1 MQGLVVGRGQSL
13 KTKRYN
19 TYRVDRQVFRF
30 TELDDL
36 CQSNTS
42 KSVCSDLTRTFFPQ
56 WLWVWP
62 QKVMRPTRC
71 LTVSG
76 GLLLCGNSNGEVRR
90 RAPSSLPWWRWSQRG
105 VTGPTDRRCYFSYVT
120 SSTGSLQILS
130 SRQINQCCIWRQ
142 IGWLARP
149 VDVIF
154 WQQ

>member
-36 CQSNTS
+36 GESNAS

-62 QKVMRPTRC
+62 QKVMRPTMGLAVCGIVCC
-71 LTVSG
+71 LWKTPMGKCADEPHPRFRGDAGLGASKPSPDLQTDGVFSFDVIQR
-76 GLLLCGNSNGEVRR
+76 LLL
-90 RAPSSLPWWRWSQRG
+90 P
-105 VTGPTDRRCYFSYVT
+105 
-120 SSTGSLQILS
+120 
-130 SRQINQCCIWRQ
+130 SRQINIAF
-142 IGWLARP
+142 GGK
-149 VDVIF
+149 
-154 WQQ
+154 